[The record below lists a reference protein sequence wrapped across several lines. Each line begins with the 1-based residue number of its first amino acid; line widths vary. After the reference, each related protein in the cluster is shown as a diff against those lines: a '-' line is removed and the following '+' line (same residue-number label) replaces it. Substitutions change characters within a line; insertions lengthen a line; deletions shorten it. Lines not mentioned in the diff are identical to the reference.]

1 MEYLSEDPCIVDVGA
16 GDGRVLGYLRA
27 IFGPKIRLIA
37 VDLDIA
43 EDTKQFFSDND
54 IIYFETVIEAF
65 NFEENVGA

>member
-1 MEYLSEDPCIVDVGA
+1 MSKFFNNKCHPIYVEFFALFG
-16 GDGRVLGYLRA
+16 A

-54 IIYFETVIEAF
+54 IIYFETVLDLE
-65 NFEENVGA
+65 V